1 MKSSKNEA
9 VYLVLTIL
17 CVVFIGAI
25 YFLFGNIRQ
34 TQLPPT
40 PSPSVT
46 VRQDTNQNLEAAKAA
61 VEAAVANP
69 SEESIALAQGALQQV
84 GDEKDKLELQ
94 AKLDDLSTELTNQQV
109 ATTAV
114 ETAEASLNDQDI
126 QAAREAIEQL
136 KDDNKKNELQARLD
150 AIATEN

>member
-1 MKSSKNEA
+1 MKSSKNEV

-17 CVVFIGAI
+17 CVIFIGTI
-25 YFLFGNIRQ
+25 YFIFGNIRQ
-34 TQLPPT
+34 ANVSVTPT
-40 PSPSVT
+40 PSITASQV
-46 VRQDTNQNLEAAKAA
+46 DNKNLEAAQAA
-61 VEAAVANP
+61 VQAAEANK
-69 SEESIALAQGALQQV
+69 SEESIALAHEALQQV
-84 GDEKDKLELQ
+84 QDEKDKLELQ

-114 ETAEASLNDQDI
+114 ETAEASLSAEDV

-136 KDDNKKNELQARLD
+136 KDDAKKNELQVRLE